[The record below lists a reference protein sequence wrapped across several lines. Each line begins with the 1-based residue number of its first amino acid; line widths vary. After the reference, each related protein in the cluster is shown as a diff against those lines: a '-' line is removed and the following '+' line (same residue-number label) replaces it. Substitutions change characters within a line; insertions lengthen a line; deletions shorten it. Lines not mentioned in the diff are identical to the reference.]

1 MSKILGV
8 DHIVTSCK
16 NIKIVPEK
24 FNDSE
29 YSIMFIE
36 YGLHSTEEKKPY
48 LKKFTVNHDAIFL
61 KSKNALAIEAIDHN
75 SEPLKS
81 IGPYKVLLKNKLFLE
96 EKNPKNNTIT
106 NIVEKAFEF
115 PVNLERI
122 SEFNLSYYNHNEK
135 LYDGLS
141 AVIIECENLSKCTN
155 FWENAIGF
163 KIVKNVNEKIS
174 WCLMEFSGIVPSMTI
189 KLLLIET
196 KTRKEK
202 SFLDFSGWT
211 CLSFIVT
218 DINSSLKKVK
228 KFGANDIGKPYA
240 MKIGG
245 NNIMLS
251 FFRGPEGELV
261 EFLELKK

>member
-81 IGPYKVLLKNKLFLE
+81 IGPYKVLLKNKLFL
-96 EKNPKNNTIT
+96 
-106 NIVEKAFEF
+106 
-115 PVNLERI
+115 
-122 SEFNLSYYNHNEK
+122 
-135 LYDGLS
+135 
-141 AVIIECENLSKCTN
+141 
-155 FWENAIGF
+155 
-163 KIVKNVNEKIS
+163 
-174 WCLMEFSGIVPSMTI
+174 
-189 KLLLIET
+189 
-196 KTRKEK
+196 
-202 SFLDFSGWT
+202 
-211 CLSFIVT
+211 
-218 DINSSLKKVK
+218 
-228 KFGANDIGKPYA
+228 
-240 MKIGG
+240 
-245 NNIMLS
+245 
-251 FFRGPEGELV
+251 
-261 EFLELKK
+261 

>member
-29 YSIMFIE
+29 YTTMFIE
-36 YGLHSTEEKKPY
+36 YGLQSTEEKKPY
-48 LKKFTVNHDAIFL
+48 LKNFTVNHDAIFL

-174 WCLMEFSGIVPSMTI
+174 WCLMEFSGIVSSMTI